1 MFQKIFFTKHDHLWY
16 DHLVSVNFSLSIKE
30 NLKLIM
36 SDTDYSAGLFFKKNY
51 KNVRRKV
58 WCF

>member
-36 SDTDYSAGLFFKKNY
+36 SDTDYSAGLLFF
-51 KNVRRKV
+51 
-58 WCF
+58 